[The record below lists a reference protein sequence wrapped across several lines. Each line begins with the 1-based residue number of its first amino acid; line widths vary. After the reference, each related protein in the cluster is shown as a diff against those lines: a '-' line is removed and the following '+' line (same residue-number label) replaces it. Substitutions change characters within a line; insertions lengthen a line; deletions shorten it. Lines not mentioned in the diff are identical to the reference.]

1 MSSSKDEELV
11 LVVKRALFDELG
23 AFEGVSFDTARYV
36 EAFLRPENNSF
47 LKRGIAEY
55 DPSFKQLIPYTL
67 LVCGETV
74 LHYTR
79 GGGGGEARLHA
90 KGSIGI
96 GGHINPTDLAE
107 DGHMTRK
114 AYLTGMQREMTE
126 ELEIG
131 APFTNHMVALLNDD
145 SNDVGKVHLG
155 IIHVLR
161 LEEPLVNAREDDIVE
176 PVFLSVA
183 ELKARHDRL
192 ETWSQRCVEYLE
204 QILTADVIA

>member
-1 MSSSKDEELV
+1 MSSKDEELV
-11 LVVKRALFDELG
+11 LVVKRSLFDELG
-23 AFEGVSFDTARYV
+23 AFDGVSFDTERYL

-55 DPSFKQLIPYTL
+55 DPGFKQLIPYTL
-67 LVCGETV
+67 FVCGNEV

-96 GGHINPTDLAE
+96 GGHINPLDLVTGAE
-107 DGHMTRK
+107 HMTRE
-114 AYLTGMQREMTE
+114 AYLTGMRREIDE
-126 ELEIG
+126 ELEITG
-131 APFTNHMVALLNDD
+131 SFTNHMVALLNDD

-161 LEEPLVNAREDDIVE
+161 LEQPQVKAREADIVD
-176 PVFLSVA
+176 PVFMSVE
-183 ELKARHDRL
+183 ELKSRHDRL
-192 ETWSQRCVEYLE
+192 ETWSQRCVENLE
-204 QILTADVIA
+204 RILTADVIN